1 MRMLL
6 AIGLIFAAAPA
17 VAGTPQP
24 QEDKLVCRYQD
35 SPDLG
40 SHISRAK
47 KVCMRA
53 SEWKELEAINEQT
66 QRRLQERGPGTR
78 RTDQSTMGG
87 PGA

>member
-1 MRMLL
+1 MRLLL
-6 AIGLIFAAAPA
+6 AIGLILASAPA
-17 VAGTPQP
+17 VAAAPQP
-24 QEDKLVCRYQD
+24 QEDKLVCRYQEGA
-35 SPDLG
+35 DLG

-78 RTDQSTMGG
+78 RTDQATMG